1 MLKISAKILNFIFPL
16 IFAKILITQFIFLQ
30 LHFSVESIRAPEL
43 LFQPSMMGIGEAGLS
58 ETIDY
63 VLKLFTATE
72 QQQLVDNIFLT
83 GGIAKLPG
91 LKERLL
97 RELMEIRPFKSTFNV
112 KIANDASL
120 DAYNG
125 ARKFTTSG
133 NNLNAHSITKEEY
146 YELGGEYIKE
156 NCLSNYYYK
165 TPAEKI
171 ENTVVT

>member
-1 MLKISAKILNFIFPL
+1 
-16 IFAKILITQFIFLQ
+16 
-30 LHFSVESIRAPEL
+30 
-43 LFQPSMMGIGEAGLS
+43 MMGIGEAGLA

-63 VLKLFTATE
+63 VLKLFAPSE

-91 LKERLL
+91 LKERLC
-97 RELMEIRPFKSTFNV
+97 RELMEIRPFQSTFNV
-112 KIANDASL
+112 KIAHDPSL
-120 DAYNG
+120 DCWNG

-133 NNLNAHSITKEEY
+133 NNVNTHSITKEEY
-146 YELGGEYIKE
+146 FELGGEYIKE

-171 ENTVVT
+171 DASVVNQA

>member
-1 MLKISAKILNFIFPL
+1 
-16 IFAKILITQFIFLQ
+16 
-30 LHFSVESIRAPEL
+30 
-43 LFQPSMMGIGEAGLS
+43 MMGIGEAGLA

-91 LKERLL
+91 LKERLC
-97 RELMEIRPFKSTFNV
+97 RELMEIRPFQSKFNV
-112 KIANDASL
+112 KIAKDGSL
-120 DAYNG
+120 DAWNG

-133 NNLNAHSITKEEY
+133 NNLNAHSITKDEY

-156 NCLSNYYYK
+156 NCFSNCYYQ

-171 ENTVVT
+171 DTTVGT